1 MKRNRLIFLILWI
14 LSLVGIS
21 FFGGPVSYGFFAL
34 LTLLPLI
41 SLIYLAFVFWFFRIY
56 QELDGKHLVADQTV
70 PFYFTLMNE
79 YFFGFAGIRVRFF
92 TSFSTISGLDDE
104 VEYELLPQT
113 GITKQTN
120 LVCKYRG
127 EYEVGIK
134 TVEIQDYFQLIRIS
148 YHNRETLRV
157 IVKPNLVELAELQS
171 ENLTQAMSR
180 DTAMSSSELDVVVRK
195 YESGDDPREIN
206 WAASARSGELLVRKR
221 IGQEREGV
229 GILMGTMRF
238 GKEMQ
243 EYLPIENKMLELT
256 LALTLFFAKKSIDV
270 HAYYVQGGLLEKNV
284 SGLNSF
290 NEFYEGLSAVEFREE
305 ALETTLLSLA
315 MERRELFQCKTV
327 FLVLHEMSKEALG
340 FAHLLHENNIS
351 TVIYLV
357 RDEEIQEL
365 PKTKET
371 GVEVIKVRTDA
382 DLREVAL

>member
-34 LTLLPLI
+34 LTLLPLV
-41 SLIYLAFVFWFFRIY
+41 SLVYLLFVFWFFRIY

-92 TSFSTISGLDDE
+92 SSFSTISGLDDA

-134 TVEIQDYFQLIRIS
+134 TVEIQDYFQLIRIA

-157 IVKPNLVELAELQS
+157 IVKPNLVELQEFQS
-171 ENLTQAMSR
+171 ENLAQAMSR
-180 DTAMSSSELDVVVRK
+180 YTMSSDTELDVLVRK
-195 YESGDDPREIN
+195 YEPGDDPRQIN
-206 WAASARSGELLVRKR
+206 WSASARSGELLVRNR
-221 IGQEREGV
+221 VGQEREGV
-229 GILMGTMRF
+229 GILMGTKRF

-256 LALTLFFAKKSIDV
+256 LAVVLFFAKKNIDV
-270 HAYYVQGGLLEKNV
+270 HAYYVQNGLLEKNI
-284 SGLNSF
+284 SGLKSF
-290 NEFYEGLSAVEFREE
+290 EEFYEGLSAVEFKEE
-305 ALETTLLSLA
+305 AEETQLMALA
-315 MERRELFQCKTV
+315 ASKQELFRCKSV
-327 FLVLHEMSKEALG
+327 FIVLHEMSAEALNL
-340 FAHLLHENNIS
+340 AHLLHENNVS

-357 RDEEIQEL
+357 QDELQEGI
-365 PKTKET
+365 PETKET
-371 GVEVIKVRTDA
+371 GVEVMKVRTDA
-382 DLREVAL
+382 DLTEVAL

>member
-315 MERRELFQCKTV
+315 MERRELFQCKT
-327 FLVLHEMSKEALG
+327 
-340 FAHLLHENNIS
+340 
-351 TVIYLV
+351 
-357 RDEEIQEL
+357 
-365 PKTKET
+365 
-371 GVEVIKVRTDA
+371 
-382 DLREVAL
+382 